1 MPMTFQVLRAPC
13 SRHLRINISYSK
25 EPGQQARR
33 TKVPLWRLDAMLNTR
48 NCRRLSQVVWTASST
63 TLVANFW
70 TVGQMQYCISL
81 LRSLSGKP
89 SKLMTPSKYTEV
101 NGLVYLLIGAVLV
114 IWPGLAQTLFIERS
128 FVADEQG
135 LMRALGLTVV
145 VIGWLYF
152 FGGRSGGEQV
162 VAASVID
169 RLIFVPLVLVPL
181 AIAGV
186 FPHLLLAF
194 AFLDVALALGAWIIL
209 VRSTYSK
216 ARHASPA

>member
-1 MPMTFQVLRAPC
+1 
-13 SRHLRINISYSK
+13 
-25 EPGQQARR
+25 
-33 TKVPLWRLDAMLNTR
+33 
-48 NCRRLSQVVWTASST
+48 
-63 TLVANFW
+63 
-70 TVGQMQYCISL
+70 
-81 LRSLSGKP
+81 
-89 SKLMTPSKYTEV
+89 MTPSKYTEV